1 MHMKYQERS
10 ENQQESVSITFTERF
25 ILLKMKKDDQDIRFL
40 RTLRYSRWDSTGFC
54 WVVSNKKENL
64 TMLRNYFGDRLTENR
79 DKAISIKADTTAPR
93 LAATSETL
101 IVVKYR
107 NGRLRLIF
115 RYNEELVRLIK
126 SLPLYTWDQENRW
139 WTIAHT
145 ENSLAALVRF
155 CKENGWKHQY
165 LEDLRHLN
173 KKPRQRP
180 EDVLNYRS
188 VPGAFLDKLSVLRY
202 SHNTVK
208 TYKACFSEFIN
219 YYSTKEISE
228 ITQQDI
234 QAYLLYLV
242 QERQVSTSY
251 QNQAINA
258 IKFYFEK
265 VLNGPRRIYYIER
278 PRKEKILP
286 SVLSEEEIKRIFE
299 KVKNLKHKCLLMT
312 CYSGGLRISEVL
324 NLKLI
329 DIDSSRMLI
338 NIKGGKGKKDRVT
351 LLSVKLLNLLREY
364 YKLYKP
370 NEYLFVGQMGG
381 KYSERSAQLVLKK
394 AANNAGIKRRVTL
407 HTLRHSFATHLLEN
421 GTDIRYIQ
429 SLLGHSSP
437 KTTQIYTHI
446 TTKGIDQ
453 IKNPLDNLGIL

>member
-1 MHMKYQERS
+1 MIDQERS
-10 ENQQESVSITFTERF
+10 ETRRESVSMTITERF
-25 ILLKMKKDDQDIRFL
+25 FLLKMKKDNQDIRFL
-40 RTLRYSRWDSTGFC
+40 RTLRYARWDSTGFC
-54 WVVSNKKENL
+54 WVINNKKENL
-64 TMLRNYFGDRLTENR
+64 TMLRNYFGDRLTENSSEENSA
-79 DKAISIKADTTAPR
+79 KIAASAPG
-93 LAATSETL
+93 LAVKSSTL

-107 NGRLRLIF
+107 NGRIRLIF
-115 RYNEELVRLIK
+115 RYEKELVRLIK
-126 SLPLYTWDQENRW
+126 SLPLYAWDQENRW

-145 ENSLAALVRF
+145 ENSLAALVSF
-155 CKENGWKHQY
+155 CEESGWKYQY

-173 KKPRQRP
+173 KKPRQKP
-180 EDVLNYRS
+180 EDVINYRS
-188 VPGAFLDKLSVLRY
+188 VPATYLDKLSVLRY
-202 SHNTVK
+202 SLNTVK
-208 TYKACFSEFIN
+208 IYKACFSEFIN
-219 YYSTKEISE
+219 YYSTKEIIE

-265 VLNGPRRIYYIER
+265 VLSGPRRVYYIER
-278 PRKEKILP
+278 PRKEKLLP
-286 SVLSEEEIKRIFE
+286 SVLSEDEVKRIFE
-299 KVKNLKHKCLLMT
+299 KVKNLKHKCLLMI

-324 NLKLI
+324 NLKPI
-329 DIDSSRMLI
+329 DIDSNRMLI
-338 NIKGGKGKKDRVT
+338 NIKGGKGKKDRVS
-351 LLSVKLLNLLREY
+351 LLSVKLLELLRDY
-364 YKLYKP
+364 YRIYKP
-370 NEYLFVGQMGG
+370 NDYLFAGQMGG
-381 KYSERSAQLVLKK
+381 RYSERSAQLVLKK
-394 AANNAGIKRRVTL
+394 AANKAGIKRRVTL

-446 TTKGIDQ
+446 TTRGIDQ